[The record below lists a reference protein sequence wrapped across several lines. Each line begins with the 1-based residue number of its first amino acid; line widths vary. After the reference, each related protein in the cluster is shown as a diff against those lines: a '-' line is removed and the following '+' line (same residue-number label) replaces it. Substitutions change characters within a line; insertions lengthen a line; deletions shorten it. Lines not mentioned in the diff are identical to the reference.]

1 MADLA
6 VAGEEITDESAPL
19 LLLVLL
25 AVLLLPLRV
34 PLQLSA
40 EVGES
45 LLLRLKLGAG
55 RGRGNPPLNGVSR
68 RSPACAAVGFP
79 DGRCGGGGNRGTG
92 SPCGKSAARW

>member
-6 VAGEEITDESAPL
+6 VPGEEFTDESAPL
-19 LLLVLL
+19 LLL
-25 AVLLLPLRV
+25 LPLRV
-34 PLQLSA
+34 PLLLSA

-45 LLLRLKLGAG
+45 FLLRLKLGAG
-55 RGRGNPPLNGVSR
+55 SGGGIPLLNGVSS